1 MKAVWS
7 FSAWVALA
15 MMVVFASTSAV
26 SVSAHY
32 NRRTVSNQS
41 YERLSRSLQQ
51 AQQKIALI
59 ASKSECQ
66 TGSR

>member
-1 MKAVWS
+1 MKAAWS
-7 FSAWVALA
+7 FSAWVTLAL
-15 MMVVFASTSAV
+15 MVVVASTSAV

-32 NRRTVSNQS
+32 HRRDVSSQS
-41 YERLSRSLQQ
+41 YEKLNRSLQQ